1 MKLEISKNSKV
12 SFKGC
17 TVEVNDEGRILI
29 VEDLGD
35 KGIETRDLLEV
46 IEEVFDGEQF
56 NITLQS
62 KLEL

>member
-12 SFKGC
+12 SFKNAHL
-17 TVEVNDEGRILI
+17 EQDENGVVFI

-35 KGIETRDLLEV
+35 KGVETRELFEV
-46 IEEVFDGEQF
+46 ISDVFGEEPF
-56 NITLQS
+56 NFTLQS